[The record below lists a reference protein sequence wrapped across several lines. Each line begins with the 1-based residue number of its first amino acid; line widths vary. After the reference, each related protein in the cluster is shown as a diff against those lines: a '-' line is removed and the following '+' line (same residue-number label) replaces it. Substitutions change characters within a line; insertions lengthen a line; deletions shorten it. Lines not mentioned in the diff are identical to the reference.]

1 MNLLSPT
8 VLGAAGVCASPA
20 LYQTLVTGG
29 VPLEVAMTRY
39 LVALVLCWVA
49 ISLVAALVGEP
60 PAPAARAGVRTAV
73 ARRRASARATGHRPV
88 ARAG

>member
-49 ISLVAALVGEP
+49 ISVVAALVGEP
-60 PAPAARAGVRTAV
+60 PAPAARSAETGGDAATVPDVERPPGVPAE
-73 ARRRASARATGHRPV
+73 
-88 ARAG
+88 

>member
-8 VLGAAGVCASPA
+8 VLGAAGICASPA

-39 LVALVLCWVA
+39 LVALVLAWAA
-49 ISLVAALVGEP
+49 ISLVAALVGDP
-60 PAPAARAGVRTAV
+60 PAPGTRTAE
-73 ARRRASARATGHRPV
+73 TGGDTAAVPDVERPPGV
-88 ARAG
+88 PAE

>member
-8 VLGAAGVCASPA
+8 VLGAAGICASPA

-39 LVALVLCWVA
+39 LVALVLCWAA

-60 PAPAARAGVRTAV
+60 PAPGARSTEPGGDPAPVPDVERPPGVPAE
-73 ARRRASARATGHRPV
+73 
-88 ARAG
+88 

>member
-8 VLGAAGVCASPA
+8 VLGAAGLCASPA
-20 LYQTLVTGG
+20 LYQALVTGG
-29 VPLEVAMTRY
+29 MPLEVAMTRY

-60 PAPAARAGVRTAV
+60 PTPATRSADTDGDTAPAPDMERPPGVPAE
-73 ARRRASARATGHRPV
+73 
-88 ARAG
+88 

>member
-8 VLGAAGVCASPA
+8 VLGAAGICASPA
-20 LYQTLVTGG
+20 LYQAIVTGG

-60 PAPAARAGVRTAV
+60 PAPATRSAPTPDMERPPGVPAE
-73 ARRRASARATGHRPV
+73 
-88 ARAG
+88 

>member
-8 VLGAAGVCASPA
+8 VLGAAGVCTSPA

-60 PAPAARAGVRTAV
+60 PAPAARATDPGDPAPVPDVERPPGVPAE
-73 ARRRASARATGHRPV
+73 
-88 ARAG
+88 

>member
-8 VLGAAGVCASPA
+8 VLGAAGLCASPA
-20 LYQTLVTGG
+20 LYQALVTGG
-29 VPLEVAMTRY
+29 MPLEVAMTRY

-60 PAPAARAGVRTAV
+60 PTPATRSADTDGDA
-73 ARRRASARATGHRPV
+73 ASAPDMERPPGV
-88 ARAG
+88 PAE

>member
-8 VLGAAGVCASPA
+8 VLGAAGVCTSPA

-39 LVALVLCWVA
+39 LDRKSTRLN
-49 ISLVAALVGEP
+49 SSH
-60 PAPAARAGVRTAV
+60 T
-73 ARRRASARATGHRPV
+73 
-88 ARAG
+88 

>member
-8 VLGAAGVCASPA
+8 VLGAAGICASPA
-20 LYQTLVTGG
+20 LYQALVTGG

-49 ISLVAALVGEP
+49 ISLVAALIGEP
-60 PAPAARAGVRTAV
+60 PAPAAGSAEPLGEAAVTSPDMERPPGVPAE
-73 ARRRASARATGHRPV
+73 
-88 ARAG
+88 